1 MQVIDNKRVK
11 FREFGKWW
19 FDKHGVLLCP
29 FEDHA
34 TLNSLILDRGLKSAA
49 TFLESFYSNIHSF
62 FTIISSKVPLYYIL
76 KNDELLTLNCLPIR
90 DIEQLTKIVLCDLT
104 EESMLETP
112 DGKRAIELFVLIQ
125 DILNI
130 SMEPVDWTYEKLCL
144 FFQETLKI
152 PIETPEAKYII
163 FALTKSKDPEVQE
176 ILSGKGTQQ
185 EKVDA
190 IDQGKF
196 WEKCDIKINQNI
208 NEAFRLLSAFQSN
221 LSLPD

>member
-1 MQVIDNKRVK
+1 
-11 FREFGKWW
+11 
-19 FDKHGVLLCP
+19 
-29 FEDHA
+29 
-34 TLNSLILDRGLKSAA
+34 
-49 TFLESFYSNIHSF
+49 
-62 FTIISSKVPLYYIL
+62 
-76 KNDELLTLNCLPIR
+76 
-90 DIEQLTKIVLCDLT
+90 
-104 EESMLETP
+104 
-112 DGKRAIELFVLIQ
+112 
-125 DILNI
+125 
-130 SMEPVDWTYEKLCL
+130 MEPVDWTYEKLCL

-163 FALTKSKDPEVQE
+163 FALTKSKDPEVHE

-221 LSLPD
+221 PSLPD